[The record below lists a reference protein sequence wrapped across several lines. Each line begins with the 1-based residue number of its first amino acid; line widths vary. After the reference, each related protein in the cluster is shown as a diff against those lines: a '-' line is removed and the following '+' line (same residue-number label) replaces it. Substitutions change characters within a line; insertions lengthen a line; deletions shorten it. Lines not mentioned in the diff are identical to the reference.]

1 MSEVIQIRSI
11 AKNNVLVST
20 VAGLVGL
27 CFGTLLLMLL
37 PKNYYLAG
45 IFVISLACVMLI
57 IAWVKYREP
66 TYSFVLSRSDIT
78 YQSRHGKWQLSWDN
92 VQRVDIPRV
101 NAGETNQDLDMIA
114 FKLKDYS
121 AFLGKISPRLMTNLL
136 MEQRSLL
143 FHQLSADNNQDCSSG
158 QCLGDDLLENDY
170 FKESNGTE
178 YRGIQGMFANR
189 MCKLRDKLGYDVF
202 VAAADLD
209 RSEHEFVALLK
220 QCQQQVLTASSSN

>member
-1 MSEVIQIRSI
+1 MSDLIQIRSI
-11 AKNNVLVST
+11 AKKNVLVST
-20 VAGLVGL
+20 VSGLVGL

-66 TYSFVLSRSDIT
+66 TYSFVLSKSDII
-78 YQSRHGKWQLSWDN
+78 YQSRHGQWQLSWDN

-101 NAGETNQDLDMIA
+101 NAGATNQDLDMIA

-121 AFLGKISPRLMTNLL
+121 TFLSNISPRLMTNLL
-136 MEQRSLL
+136 MEQRPLL
-143 FHQLSADNNQDCSSG
+143 FHNLSSENNQDCSSG

-170 FKESNGTE
+170 FKDLKGTE

-189 MCKLRDKLGYDVF
+189 MWKLRDKIGYDIF
-202 VAAADLD
+202 VSAADLD
-209 RSEHEFVALLK
+209 RSEQEFVTLLK
-220 QCQQQVLTASSSN
+220 QCQQQVLVTSGPN